1 MTNTDIDKAGKVK
14 PTLIPVMIACEQR
27 YERKKKL
34 NGKEMNFIKKFNT
47 KLLGMN
53 NYYKYIE

>member
-27 YERKKKL
+27 YERKKKVEWKG
-34 NGKEMNFIKKFNT
+34 NEFHQKI
-47 KLLGMN
+47 
-53 NYYKYIE
+53 